1 MSPAPVNSASLAL
14 SVTKA
19 HGTGNDFVCFVDG
32 DGTLDISPSD
42 VRFLCDRHLGVGA
55 DGVLRAV
62 PTRLMPEWVHLVD
75 EEPATEW
82 FMDYRNRDGSIA
94 EMCGNG
100 VRVFVDFLIAQGLVD
115 LPDGHSVPIG
125 TRAGIRDV
133 TRSASGHYQVDMGRW
148 QLSGEDPLVHVPGL
162 DVPRPSL
169 FLRVPNPHAVVVVAS
184 DQELDGLDLHAV
196 PALHPE
202 VPGGANVEFVVPSDP
217 IVVDEVGR
225 IRMRVYERGVGETQ
239 SCGTGAV
246 AAALAARHFLGDTA
260 PHHWRV
266 SVPGGQLGVRM
277 FPTED
282 GEHVGLSGPATV
294 VFETVVV
301 LPR

>member
-1 MSPAPVNSASLAL
+1 MSSHRQL

-19 HGTGNDFVCFVDG
+19 HGTGNDFVCFADADG
-32 DGTLDISPSD
+32 SRDLSPAD
-42 VRFLCDRHLGVGA
+42 VRFLCDRNLGVGA

-62 PTRLMPEWVHLVD
+62 LTKHMPDGRHLLE

-82 FMDYRNRDGSIA
+82 FMDYRNQDGSLA

-100 VRVFVDFLIAQGLVD
+100 VRVFVDFLINKGLID

-133 TRSASGHYQVDMGRW
+133 TRSATGHYQVDMGRW
-148 QLSGEDPLVHVPGL
+148 SLSGEDPLVHVPGL

-184 DQELDGLDLHAV
+184 EEELDTLDLHA
-196 PALHPE
+196 PPTLHPQ
-202 VPGGANVEFVVPSDP
+202 VAGGANVEFVVPADP
-217 IVVDEVGR
+217 IVVDQVGR
-225 IRMRVYERGVGETQ
+225 IRMRVFERGVGETQ

-246 AAALAARHFLGDTA
+246 AAALAARHFLGNTA
-260 PHHWRV
+260 PHNWRV
-266 SVPGGQLGVRM
+266 SVPGGQLGVKM
-277 FPTED
+277 FPAED
-282 GEHVGLSGPATV
+282 GEHVGLAGPATH
-294 VFETVVV
+294 VFDTVVT
-301 LPR
+301 LPH

>member
-1 MSPAPVNSASLAL
+1 MASRTL
-14 SVTKA
+14 SITKA
-19 HGTGNDFVCFVDG
+19 HGTGNDFVCLVDVDG
-32 DGTLDISPSD
+32 TTDLQESE
-42 VRFLCDRHLGVGA
+42 VQFLCDRHQGVGA

-62 PTRLMPEWVHLVD
+62 PTRLMPDWAHLLD
-75 EEPATEW
+75 KEPQAEW
-82 FMDYRNRDGSIA
+82 FMDYRNRDGSVA

-100 VRVFVDFLIAQGLVD
+100 IRVFVDVLLHEGLID
-115 LPDGHSVPIG
+115 LPAGHSVPIG

-148 QLSGEDPLVHVPGL
+148 ELPGDDPLVFVRGL

-169 FLRVPNPHAVVVVAS
+169 FIRVPNPHAVVVVAS
-184 DQELDGLDLHAV
+184 DEELESLDLSSL
-196 PALHPE
+196 PTLRPE
-202 VPGGANVEFVVPSDP
+202 IAGGANVEFVVPADP

-260 PHHWRV
+260 PHNWRV
-266 SVPGGQLGVRM
+266 QVPGGHLGVRM
-277 FPTED
+277 FPAED
-282 GEHVGLSGPATV
+282 GEHVGLSGPAERVFTTTV
-294 VFETVVV
+294 T
-301 LPR
+301 LP